1 MDVQIIALDIDGTLT
16 DDQKNISNLTLEA
29 LIEAG
34 EKRNTSCPCICSSSF
49 WAFQH

>member
-29 LIEAG
+29 LIEA
-34 EKRNTSCPCICSSSF
+34 EKKGIRLF
-49 WAFQH
+49 R

>member
-29 LIEAG
+29 LIEYVLSLHLLVQLLGFSAL
-34 EKRNTSCPCICSSSF
+34 EIS
-49 WAFQH
+49 